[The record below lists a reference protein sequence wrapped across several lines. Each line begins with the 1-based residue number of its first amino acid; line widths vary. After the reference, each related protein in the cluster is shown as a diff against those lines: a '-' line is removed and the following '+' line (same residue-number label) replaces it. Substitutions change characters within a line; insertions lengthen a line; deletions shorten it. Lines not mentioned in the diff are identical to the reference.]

1 MKLSDPGIQVYARQL
16 GVSPA
21 TALTRLE
28 MQQIGQSETH
38 DYDPPKLPELTTY
51 ANRFMDLHLALD
63 QADRIPAASP
73 VMTQERDEKVA
84 ALIEQ
89 ADELTAAIITKHG
102 LSGLRSVVNE
112 LREHEE
118 HRTAM
123 KGAA

>member
-28 MQQIGQSETH
+28 MQQIGQTETH
-38 DYDPPKLPELTTY
+38 DYDPSKLPELTPY
-51 ANRFMDLHLALD
+51 ANRFLELHLAMD

-73 VMTQERDEKVA
+73 AMEKERDEKVA
-84 ALIEQ
+84 ALIVR
-89 ADELTAAIITKHG
+89 ADALTAEIITTHG
-102 LSGLRSVVNE
+102 IAALRRVVAE
-112 LREHEE
+112 LREHKEC
-118 HRTAM
+118 RAQ